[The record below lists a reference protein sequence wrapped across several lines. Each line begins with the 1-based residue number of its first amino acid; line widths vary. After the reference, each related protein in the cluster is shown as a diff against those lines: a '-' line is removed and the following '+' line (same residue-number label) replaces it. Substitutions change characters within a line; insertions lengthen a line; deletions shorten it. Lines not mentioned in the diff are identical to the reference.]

1 MNRDE
6 LFAQL
11 EKLSP
16 KEIQTQLSSWDK
28 EELVLV
34 HEFLKQKQ
42 SKEAQSDQLVKAAT
56 EASWAAMGAATRA
69 DNMATIAIVL
79 SVGAMLAA
87 VASAVVAFWY

>member
-16 KEIQTQLSSWDK
+16 KEIQTRLSSWDK

-42 SKEAQSDQLVKAAT
+42 SKEAQSDQLVKAPT
-56 EASWAAMGAATRA
+56 EVSWAAMERQRGR
-69 DNMATIAIVL
+69 TIWPPSPL
-79 SVGAMLAA
+79 S
-87 VASAVVAFWY
+87 SR

>member
-6 LFAQL
+6 FFAQL

-16 KEIQTQLSSWDK
+16 KEIQARLFSWDK
-28 EELVLV
+28 EELVLA

-42 SKEAQSDQLVKAAT
+42 SRETQSDQLGRAAT

-69 DNMATIAIVL
+69 ETRATIAMIL
-79 SVGAMLAA
+79 AAGAMLAA
-87 VASAVVAFWY
+87 MASAVFAFWY